1 MSKRQ
6 QAGKI
11 NRYVPIGAVSGL
23 FVGLVVYAITQYV
36 PALGFGV
43 LFGVV
48 AAIFVASSQKR

>member
-1 MSKRQ
+1 MNKSQ
-6 QAGKI
+6 QPGNI

-23 FVGLVVYAITQYV
+23 FVGLAVYAITQYV

-48 AAIFVASSQKR
+48 AATFVASAQKR